1 MPIHPSMKP
10 LYPPDCPQISARIRF
25 GRAGNRCEWCGTEK
39 KATGQ
44 LALPGVPT

>member
-10 LYPPDCPQISARIRF
+10 LYPPDWPQISARIRF
-25 GRAGNRCEWCGTEK
+25 GCAGNRCEWCGAKK
-39 KATGQ
+39 KAADQ